1 MNYKDKIELKKE
13 ILQDIYECFS
23 FDFLALTDSLDMN
36 KILNIIN
43 KYEVYGN
50 VLMRYS
56 FYLNC

>member
-23 FDFLALTDSLDMN
+23 FDFLTLIDSLNMN

-43 KYEVYGN
+43 KYENELKGIKN
-50 VLMRYS
+50 NEDS
-56 FYLNC
+56 N

>member
-23 FDFLALTDSLDMN
+23 FDFLALTDSLNMN

-43 KYEVYGN
+43 KYEN
-50 VLMRYS
+50 ELKRIKNNEDS
-56 FYLNC
+56 N

>member
-23 FDFLALTDSLDMN
+23 FDFLALTDSLNMN

-43 KYEVYGN
+43 KYEKELKEIKN
-50 VLMRYS
+50 NEDS
-56 FYLNC
+56 N

>member
-43 KYEVYGN
+43 KYENELKGIKN
-50 VLMRYS
+50 NEDS
-56 FYLNC
+56 N